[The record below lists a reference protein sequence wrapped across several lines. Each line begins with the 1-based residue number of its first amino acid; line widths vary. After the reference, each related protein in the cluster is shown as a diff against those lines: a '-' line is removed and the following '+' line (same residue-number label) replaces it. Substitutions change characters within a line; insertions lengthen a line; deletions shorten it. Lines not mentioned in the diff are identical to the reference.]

1 MGRLVIAALANM
13 FHVTINI
20 VHARQRDCTVS
31 ITPHVDSQ
39 SNCEL
44 NLSLVMQYHFVGLD
58 EQEIVMPCD
67 NENPNITNH
76 YNEQTTPND
85 QSTSN
90 LYNLDPE
97 QISVSHGTEISVR
110 VSCYDQQTNAND
122 QPPISS
128 SNININDQTKLP

>member
-1 MGRLVIAALANM
+1 MGRSCVVIAALANM
-13 FHVTINI
+13 FHVTINV

-31 ITPHVDSQ
+31 ITPPFDSQ

-44 NLSLVMQYHFVGLD
+44 NLGLVMQYHFVGLD
-58 EQEIVMPCD
+58 KKEIVIKSHD

-85 QSTSN
+85 QVVSNDHSNDQSTSN

-97 QISVSHGTEISVR
+97 H
-110 VSCYDQQTNAND
+110 
-122 QPPISS
+122 
-128 SNININDQTKLP
+128 